1 VIWDSLCISIAEEVT
16 DDVGWEALQ

>member
-1 VIWDSLCISIAEEVT
+1 VIWDSLCIGIAEEVT